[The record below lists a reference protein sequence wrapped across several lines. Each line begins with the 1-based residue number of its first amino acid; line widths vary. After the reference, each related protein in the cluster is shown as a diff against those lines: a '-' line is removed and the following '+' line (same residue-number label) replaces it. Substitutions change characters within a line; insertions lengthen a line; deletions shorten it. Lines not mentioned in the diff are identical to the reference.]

1 MKRTDKKKRGKMSVF
16 SIILLVILAVYVIS
30 LTIPLIWGLS
40 TSLKNYYLDFR
51 KNVLGFPDFS
61 AWDKCTIKGEDVWY
75 ANYLTVIK
83 NFDFKLRS
91 VFYAGINSDELVTHE
106 STVTIGTAILNTLLY
121 AGIMSVLNALVPCV
135 VGYLCAKYRFKIS
148 GVLYTVVVFAMAMPI
163 YGSTPAIITLLRQLG
178 LYDEFMGQWLMSAT
192 FANMYFL
199 VFYAFF
205 EGLSDSYLEA
215 AEIDGASQFRV
226 LTTIAIPLA
235 KNTIFTVILIV
246 FVALWNDYNAPIL
259 YLPTK
264 PTLAYGIFW
273 LQQRSPKI
281 KSQVTL
287 QVASLMILAIPI
299 LIVFIIFKDKLMGNL
314 SLGGV
319 KE

>member
-1 MKRTDKKKRGKMSVF
+1 MTPL
-16 SIILLVILAVYVIS
+16 SIVLFAILAVYVIS

-40 TSLKNYYLDFR
+40 TSLKHYYLDFR
-51 KNVLGFPDFS
+51 YNVLGFPNFS
-61 AWDKCTIKGEDVWY
+61 AWEKSTIEGENAWY
-75 ANYLTVIK
+75 SNFVNVIE
-83 NFDFKLRS
+83 NFNFQLRS
-91 VFYAGINSDELVTHE
+91 VFYAGFNGDISVTHE
-106 STVTIGTAILNTLLY
+106 STVTIWTALLNTLLY
-121 AGIMSVLNALVPCV
+121 AGVMSVLNALVPCV
-135 VGYLCAKYRFKIS
+135 VGYLCAKYKFKFS
-148 GVLYTVVVFAMAMPI
+148 GVIYTVVVFAMAMPI
-163 YGSTPAIITLLRQLG
+163 FGSTPAVITLLRQLG

-226 LTTIAIPLA
+226 MTTIAIPLA
-235 KNTIFTVILIV
+235 KNTIMTVILIV

-273 LQQRSPKI
+273 LQQRSPVV

-287 QVASLMILAIPI
+287 QVASLMVLAVPI
-299 LIVFIIFKDKLMGNL
+299 LILFIIFKDRLMGNL